1 MKEIKAI
8 VVDDEKFGRE
18 QIKSLLKRYFQQV
31 DLVAEAADAVEA
43 LRQIYFHRPDLV
55 FLDIEMPDKGGFEML
70 ENIQEHDF
78 EIIFVTAYDQ
88 YALKAIKFSALDY
101 LLKPVNK
108 EEFKSAINKF
118 LDKRKNA
125 YDRKSVINNF
135 IRNYTSQSTDS
146 FRLAVNSALK
156 TFFLLPEE
164 IIRCE
169 ADGNYTKITCSNSDT
184 ILSSKTLKEFDD
196 LLSDFD
202 FIRVHRAHL
211 VNKKFI
217 RSFNNENMLLL
228 QDNTAIEVSRRKRG
242 EVRNLFGQ

>member
-1 MKEIKAI
+1 VKEIKAI
-8 VVDDEKFGRE
+8 VVDDEMFGRE

-31 DLVAEAADAVEA
+31 VLVAEAADAAEA
-43 LRQIYFHRPDLV
+43 LRQIYFHKPDLV

-70 ENIQEHDF
+70 DNIQEHDF

-101 LLKPVNK
+101 LLKPIDK
-108 EEFKSAINKF
+108 EEFKSAVNKF

-169 ADGNYTKITCSNSDT
+169 ADGNYTKITCSNCET

>member
-43 LRQIYFHRPDLV
+43 LRQIYFHKPDLV

-118 LDKRKNA
+118 LDKRKMPTTE
-125 YDRKSVINNF
+125 SLSLI
-135 IRNYTSQSTDS
+135 ILS
-146 FRLAVNSALK
+146 
-156 TFFLLPEE
+156 E
-164 IIRCE
+164 IIRHSQQ
-169 ADGNYTKITCSNSDT
+169 IHSD
-184 ILSSKTLKEFDD
+184 
-196 LLSDFD
+196 
-202 FIRVHRAHL
+202 
-211 VNKKFI
+211 
-217 RSFNNENMLLL
+217 L
-228 QDNTAIEVSRRKRG
+228 QLIQ
-242 EVRNLFGQ
+242 L